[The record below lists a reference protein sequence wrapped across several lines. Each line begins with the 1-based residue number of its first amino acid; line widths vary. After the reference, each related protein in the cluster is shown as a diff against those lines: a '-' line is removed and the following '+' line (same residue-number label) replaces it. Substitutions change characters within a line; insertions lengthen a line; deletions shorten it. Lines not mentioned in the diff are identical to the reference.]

1 MELVRFITEYSDEE
15 KCKRLFKSYRDKV
28 GVVCK
33 KCGSREHYWQQ
44 SIGQYE
50 CKHCK
55 FRTTLRSGTILEAS
69 KLPYRYWI
77 MTMFLMSIS
86 KKGFSAL
93 EMQHMLGHKRYEP
106 IWAMMHKIRAGM
118 GNRESRYK
126 LDGEVELDDAFLE
139 VVKERTNEPISDKKE
154 KMKRG
159 RGSQRQAKVMVM
171 AKIISDSE
179 TASLTG
185 GKKGRSF
192 RFVKMKVMETLGS
205 KEIHK
210 ELKKSID
217 KEASIISDG
226 WAGYEKLN
234 TVVKDHQ
241 YCQIDS
247 KLAGKILPWVHT
259 MISNAKRS
267 LLGTHHWVSDTY
279 LQNYLNEYCYRT
291 NRRYF
296 GQKLWERLMVVAV
309 EDTSYGKL
317 IYVNG

>member
-1 MELVRFITEYSDEE
+1 MELIRFITEYSDEE
-15 KCKRLFKSYRDKV
+15 KCKKLFKSYRDKV

-44 SIGQYE
+44 SIRQYE

-86 KKGFSAL
+86 KKSFSAL

-126 LDGEVELDDAFLE
+126 LDGEIELDDAFME
-139 VVKERTNEPISDKKE
+139 VVKERTIDPLTGKRE

-159 RGSQRQAKVMVM
+159 RGSQRQAKVMVLT
-171 AKIISDSE
+171 KIISDPE
-179 TASLTG
+179 TATLTG

-192 RFVKMKVMETLGS
+192 RFVKMKVMKTLGS

-210 ELKKSID
+210 ELKKSVD
-217 KEASIISDG
+217 KDASIISDG
-226 WAGYEKLN
+226 WSGYEKLN
-234 TVVKDHQ
+234 TVVKNHQ
-241 YCQIDS
+241 YYQIDS
-247 KLAGKILPWVHT
+247 KLADKVLPWVHT

-267 LLGTHHWVSDTY
+267 LLGTHH
-279 LQNYLNEYCYRT
+279 
-291 NRRYF
+291 
-296 GQKLWERLMVVAV
+296 
-309 EDTSYGKL
+309 
-317 IYVNG
+317 

>member
-44 SIGQYE
+44 SIWQYE

-69 KLPYRYWI
+69 KLPFCYWI
-77 MTMFLMSIS
+77 MAMFLMSIS
-86 KKGFSAL
+86 KKSFSAH

-126 LDGEVELDDAFLE
+126 LDGEVELDDAYIKVMKEQPIEFLNYRPE
-139 VVKERTNEPISDKKE
+139 SLKG
-154 KMKRG
+154 G
-159 RGSQRQAKVMVM
+159 RGSQRQAKLLVMS
-171 AKIISDSE
+171 KIISDPE
-179 TASLTG
+179 KATFTG

-192 RFVKMKVMETLGS
+192 RFVKMKVMEDLTS
-205 KEIHK
+205 KEIHR
-210 ELKKSID
+210 ELKKSVD
-217 KEASIISDG
+217 KEASLVSDAY
-226 WAGYEKLN
+226 AGFKKLN
-234 TVVKDHQ
+234 AVVKSHQ
-241 YCQIDS
+241 YYPIAP
-247 KLAGKILPWVHT
+247 KLADKVLPWVHT
-259 MISNAKRS
+259 MISNAKRT
-267 LLGTHHWVSDTY
+267 LLGTHHWVSEKY
-279 LQNYLNEYCYRT
+279 LQNYLDEFSYRT

-296 GQKLWERLMVVAV
+296 GQKLWERLMIVAV
-309 EDTSYGKL
+309 EDTWYGKL

>member
-1 MELVRFITEYSDEE
+1 
-15 KCKRLFKSYRDKV
+15 
-28 GVVCK
+28 
-33 KCGSREHYWQQ
+33 
-44 SIGQYE
+44 
-50 CKHCK
+50 
-55 FRTTLRSGTILEAS
+55 
-69 KLPYRYWI
+69 

-86 KKGFSAL
+86 KKSFSAL

-126 LDGEVELDDAFLE
+126 LDGEIELDDAFME
-139 VVKERTNEPISDKKE
+139 VVKERTIDPLTGKRE

-159 RGSQRQAKVMVM
+159 RGSQRQAKVMVLT
-171 AKIISDSE
+171 KIISDPE
-179 TASLTG
+179 TATLTG

-210 ELKKSID
+210 ELKKSVD
-217 KEASIISDG
+217 KDASIISDG
-226 WAGYEKLN
+226 WSGYEKLN
-234 TVVKDHQ
+234 TVVKNHQ
-241 YCQIDS
+241 YYQIDS
-247 KLAGKILPWVHT
+247 KLADKVLPWVHT
-259 MISNAKRS
+259 MISNARRS

-279 LQNYLNEYCYRT
+279 LQNYLDEYCYRT

-309 EDTSYGKL
+309 EDTWYGKL

>member
-1 MELVRFITEYSDEE
+1 MEFVEFITKYSDEE

-33 KCGSREHYWQQ
+33 NCGSREHYWQQ
-44 SIGQYE
+44 TIWQYE

-86 KKGFSAL
+86 KKSFSAL

-118 GNRESRYK
+118 SNRESRYK
-126 LDGEVELDDAFLE
+126 LDGEVELDDAFIK
-139 VVKERTNEPISDKKE
+139 VVKEPTIEYLGDYKE
-154 KMKRG
+154 ILKSG
-159 RGSQRQAKVMVM
+159 RGSQRRAKVLVM

-179 TASLTG
+179 TATLTG

-192 RFVKMKVMETLGS
+192 RFVKMKVMYELKS
-205 KEIHK
+205 KEIHE
-210 ELKKSID
+210 ELKESVD
-217 KEASIISDG
+217 KEASIISDSY
-226 WAGYEKLN
+226 AGYKKLN
-234 TVVKDHQ
+234 AVVKNHQ
-241 YCQIDS
+241 YYQIS
-247 KLAGKILPWVHT
+247 PKLADKILPWVHT
-259 MISNAKRS
+259 MISNVKRS
-267 LLGTHHWVSDTY
+267 LLAIHHCISEKY
-279 LQNYLNEYCYRT
+279 LQNYLDEFSYKT

-309 EDTSYGKL
+309 EDTYYGKL